1 MMRLKVFVTQFVR
14 KIRRGGVEH
23 LIKRG
28 LRVGRNF
35 SFEKGVIIDKIY
47 PHLISIGDD
56 VIFSANVSVL
66 AHDAGLRNI
75 MGVVR
80 IGHVSIGNRCFVG
93 LGATILPNVTIGDDV
108 IVGAGSVVSRDI
120 PSGSV
125 CAGVPARVICSLDDY
140 KQRIRAL
147 HVKCPVYEPDKDPLS
162 MPVDE
167 LIQQR
172 DSLSHSIGLKKSL
185 NYKMFNSLE
194 SQE

>member
-1 MMRLKVFVTQFVR
+1 MNLKTEISGIVR
-14 KIRRGGVEH
+14 KIRRGGVER
-23 LIKRG
+23 LVKRG
-28 LRVGRNF
+28 LRLGRNF
-35 SFEKGVIIDKIY
+35 SFEQGMIIDKIY

-75 MGVVR
+75 MGIVR
-80 IGHVSIGNRCFVG
+80 IGHVTIGNRCFIG

-125 CAGVPARVICSLDDY
+125 CAGVPARVICSLDEY

-147 HVKCPVYEPDKDPLS
+147 QNECPVYGPEYDPLS
-162 MPVDE
+162 MSMEELAQQKDE
-167 LIQQR
+167 LAQC
-172 DSLSHSIGLKKSL
+172 IGLKKAV
-185 NYKMFNSLE
+185 NYKRFNSLE
-194 SQE
+194 